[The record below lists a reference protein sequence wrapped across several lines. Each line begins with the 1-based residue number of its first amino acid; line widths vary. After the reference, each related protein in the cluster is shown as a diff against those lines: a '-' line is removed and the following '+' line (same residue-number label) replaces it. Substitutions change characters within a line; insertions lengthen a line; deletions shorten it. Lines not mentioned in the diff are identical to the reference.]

1 MKDYFNPTGK
11 LDEDIFLLE
20 DDDGNDFEE
29 FILLKCPKTKHPH
42 KYSEGVFSWGRTDEE
57 GNISELYSSLEY
69 QVQRGGDA
77 EVFWAWVNE
86 NKDTLKKIKPTT

>member
-1 MKDYFNPTGK
+1 MRDYFNPIGK
-11 LDEDIFLLE
+11 LDEDIFMIE
-20 DDDGNDFEE
+20 DNEGEDYEH
-29 FILLKCPKTKHPH
+29 FIFLKVPKTNHPH

-86 NKDTLKKIKPTT
+86 NKDTLKKLKP